1 MQRYEPWV
9 GAGSK
14 ISTREAQG
22 KVSPESGRS
31 KRHWHP
37 LDRRPPPN
45 NEQIPN
51 KLVLFKAE
59 PGVCMLL
66 SSSRILSMMSQ
77 ILVQTRSS
85 GPGTVLDGA
94 KAEMP
99 WS

>member
-1 MQRYEPWV
+1 MQEYEPWV

-22 KVSPESGRS
+22 KVSPESGGS

-37 LDRRPPPN
+37 LDRRPSPN

-59 PGVCMLL
+59 PGVCVLL

-77 ILVQTRSS
+77 IFAQSRSS
-85 GPGTVLDGA
+85 GPGTVLGGA
-94 KAEMP
+94 KTEMP